1 MAEEAKIST
10 ISSDTEEPDMGF
22 QLFGSDT
29 DQGGPLLGDDSLQSR
44 GERKARKALA
54 KLGLK
59 KVPGISRVTMRRSKA
74 QHFFVIANAEVYK
87 SPHSNCYIVFGE
99 ARTEDAAAGLGN
111 LTGGGQQNQGG
122 VGAAGGGFQP
132 EMMMSTAAAGKQ
144 AANKQKKD
152 QAQQQDDDEN
162 AEPEDATGIDA
173 ADIETVMGQV
183 KCSRNRAIRALRS
196 NDGDL
201 INAIISAA

>member
-1 MAEEAKIST
+1 MAEAKIT
-10 ISSDTEEPDMGF
+10 TLSSDAEEQEEEVLELVPSKD
-22 QLFGSDT
+22 DT
-29 DQGGPLLGDDSLQSR
+29 DQGGPILGDDSLQSR

-111 LTGGGQQNQGG
+111 LTGGGGQNNSGG
-122 VGAAGGGFQP
+122 GGGGFQP
-132 EMMMSTAAAGKQ
+132 DMMISNSAAGKQ
-144 AANKQKKD
+144 AANKQKN
-152 QAQQQDDDEN
+152 E
-162 AEPEDATGIDA
+162 EPEDDEPEDDTGIEAD
-173 ADIETVMGQV
+173 DIETVMGQV
-183 KCSRNRAIRALRS
+183 KCSRNRAIRALKS

>member
-1 MAEEAKIST
+1 MTEEAKIST
-10 ISSDTEEPDMGF
+10 ISSDTEEQEDTA
-22 QLFGSDT
+22 LVAAKDDT
-29 DQGGPLLGDDSLQSR
+29 DQGGPILGDDSLQSR
-44 GERKARKALA
+44 GERKARKALS

-111 LTGGGQQNQGG
+111 LTGGGGG
-122 VGAAGGGFQP
+122 GAQPHAGGGGGFQP
-132 EMMMSTAAAGKQ
+132 EMMMSNSAAGKQ
-144 AANKQKKD
+144 AAHKHKD
-152 QAQQQDDDEN
+152 EPEDD
-162 AEPEDATGIDA
+162 EPEDATGIEAD
-173 ADIETVMGQV
+173 DIETVMGQV
-183 KCSRNRAIRALRS
+183 KCSRNRAIRALKAS
-196 NDGDL
+196 DGDL

>member
-1 MAEEAKIST
+1 
-10 ISSDTEEPDMGF
+10 MGF
-22 QLFGSDT
+22 QLFPSKDDT
-29 DQGGPLLGDDSLQSR
+29 DQGGPTLGDDSLQSR

-111 LTGGGQQNQGG
+111 LTGGGGAQPNAGG
-122 VGAAGGGFQP
+122 GGGFQP
-132 EMMMSTAAAGKQ
+132 EMMMSNSAAGKQ
-144 AANKQKKD
+144 AANKQK
-152 QAQQQDDDEN
+152 DEPED
-162 AEPEDATGIDA
+162 AEPEDAEGIDPD
-173 ADIETVMGQV
+173 DIETVMGQV
-183 KCSRNRAIRALRS
+183 KCSRNRAIRALKS
-196 NDGDL
+196 SDGDL

>member
-1 MAEEAKIST
+1 MAEEKIT
-10 ISSDTEEPDMGF
+10 TLSSDVEEQEEKDMSYG
-22 QLFGSDT
+22 LFPSKEEEDT
-29 DQGGPLLGDDSLQSR
+29 DQGGPILGDDSLQSR
-44 GERKARKALA
+44 GERKARKALS

-111 LTGGGQQNQGG
+111 LTGGGGG
-122 VGAAGGGFQP
+122 GAMGGGPNAGGGFQP
-132 EMMMSTAAAGKQ
+132 EMMISNSAAGKQ
-144 AANKQKKD
+144 AANKQKD
-152 QAQQQDDDEN
+152 EPEDD
-162 AEPEDATGIDA
+162 EPEDATGIDA
-173 ADIETVMGQV
+173 EDIETVMGQV
-183 KCSRNRAIRALRS
+183 KCSRNRAIRALKS
-196 NDGDL
+196 SDGDL